1 MEPTTVNLRQ
11 VLARMN
17 SPSVVTVRQILTMMP
32 LLGYAEL
39 GRFLN
44 CRAGEMWIGRVLP
57 RGGYGKFVNS
67 RATAC
72 SARRA
77 RGGRMTPA
85 RVVHHLVPH
94 RGDWRLFRDPANWE
108 SLCKACHDAI
118 EQSTERGGYD
128 KTGGAGRWA
137 GAG

>member
-44 CRAGEMWIGRVLP
+44 CRAGEMWIGRMLP
-57 RGGYGKFVNS
+57 R
-67 RATAC
+67 C
-72 SARRA
+72 
-77 RGGRMTPA
+77 
-85 RVVHHLVPH
+85 
-94 RGDWRLFRDPANWE
+94 D
-108 SLCKACHDAI
+108 
-118 EQSTERGGYD
+118 YD
-128 KTGGAGRWA
+128 KLVNPRAPRCNGRWLVDGRQVSVYAWA
-137 GAG
+137 GAKGESKRVGVRKLLKNG